1 MGSKCSH
8 VNNIYV
14 LTIKGD
20 WYTIVGMY
28 ITTVPN
34 RNSLPAILLRE
45 AYREDGKVKNRTL
58 ANLTHWQ
65 PARVDALRRALK
77 GEFDGLSRDPD
88 PTSGPIFGVLF
99 ALKHLADELGITQ
112 ALGKSQEAT
121 QALFLVLARIAHGG
135 SRLSAVRWA
144 QQHAVEDLLGL
155 SAFDEE
161 DLYAA
166 LNWLAKEQTQIE
178 NRLYETYVK
187 RRGQAP
193 VLVLYDVTSSYLEGE
208 HNELAAYGYN
218 RDGKRGKKQI
228 VVGLLTAADGEPL
241 AVRVFEGNTADPS
254 TLATQISLLKEQ
266 FQVREVVMI
275 GDRGMIKA
283 KGKAAL
289 SEEGLKYITALT
301 NAQVRTLLKES
312 VLQPELFDTPL
323 TEVDYEGKRLIV
335 RRNEAVRAR
344 EHHRRE
350 DKLAG
355 LREKIEH
362 RNTFVA
368 TRPRANAHAGLRQ
381 LERWVK
387 RHKLS
392 AFVTLTLHERL
403 LTSSVDE
410 GVLAQ
415 SALLDGCYTLETD
428 VSVTQM
434 DAQTVDARYR
444 DLQKVEH
451 DFRTIKTGFLEV
463 RPVFLRNG
471 SRTKGHVLV
480 AMLALKITRLFE
492 DKLHKAFRTTDD
504 GPNALTL
511 DDALLALS
519 RIIYLQYEVNNQR
532 FVRLTRLDALQTSLF
547 KALGLTFPNPSA
559 KAL

>member
-1 MGSKCSH
+1 
-8 VNNIYV
+8 
-14 LTIKGD
+14 
-20 WYTIVGMY
+20 MY

-34 RNSLPAILLRE
+34 RNSPPAILLRE
-45 AYREDGKVKNRTL
+45 AYRQNGTVKNRTL

-65 PARVDALRRALK
+65 PERVEALRRALK
-77 GEFDGLSRDPD
+77 GEFDGLCGD
-88 PTSGPIFGVLF
+88 PTSGPVVGVLF
-99 ALKHLADELGITQ
+99 ALKHLADEIGITR
-112 ALGKSQEAT
+112 ALGKSDEAT
-121 QALFLVLARIAHGG
+121 LALFLVLARIAHGG

-144 QQHAVEDLLGL
+144 KQHAVEDLLGL
-155 SAFDEE
+155 SEFDEE

-166 LNWLAKEQTQIE
+166 LDGLAKEQTKIE

-187 RRGQAP
+187 RSGQAP
-193 VLVLYDVTSSYLEGE
+193 ALVLYDVTSSYVEGE

-254 TLATQISLLKEQ
+254 TLATQILLLKEQ
-266 FQVREVVMI
+266 FQVRDVVMI

-301 NAQVRTLLKES
+301 TAQVRTLLKES

-344 EHHRRE
+344 EHQRRA
-350 DKLAG
+350 DKLTC
-355 LREKIEH
+355 LREKIEQ
-362 RNTFVA
+362 RNRFVEEH
-368 TRPRANAHAGLRQ
+368 PRANAQAGLEQ
-381 LERWVK
+381 LDKWVK

-392 AFVTLTLHERL
+392 PFVTMALKDRTLTCSL
-403 LTSSVDE
+403 DE
-410 GVLAQ
+410 GALAQ

-434 DAQTVDARYR
+434 DTQTVDARYR

-471 SRTKGHVLV
+471 PRTKGHVLV

-492 DKLHKAFRTTDD
+492 DKLHKAFRTTNDD
-504 GPNALTL
+504 PNALTL

-519 RIIYLQYEVNNQR
+519 RLIYLQYETNDRR
-532 FVRLTRLDALQTSLF
+532 FVRLTRLDELQTSLF
-547 KALGLTFPNPSA
+547 KALGLTFPSPSA
-559 KAL
+559 KTM

>member
-8 VNNIYV
+8 VNNIYILIV
-14 LTIKGD
+14 KGD

-34 RNSLPAILLRE
+34 RNSPPAILLRE
-45 AYREDGKVKNRTL
+45 AYRENGKVKNPTL

-289 SEEGLKYITALT
+289 RRLEIHHGLDQRAGAYAAQRECLT
-301 NAQVRTLLKES
+301 TRVIRY
-312 VLQPELFDTPL
+312 PP
-323 TEVDYEGKRLIV
+323 
-335 RRNEAVRAR
+335 
-344 EHHRRE
+344 HRS
-350 DKLAG
+350 G
-355 LREKIEH
+355 L
-362 RNTFVA
+362 
-368 TRPRANAHAGLRQ
+368 
-381 LERWVK
+381 
-387 RHKLS
+387 
-392 AFVTLTLHERL
+392 
-403 LTSSVDE
+403 
-410 GVLAQ
+410 
-415 SALLDGCYTLETD
+415 
-428 VSVTQM
+428 
-434 DAQTVDARYR
+434 
-444 DLQKVEH
+444 
-451 DFRTIKTGFLEV
+451 
-463 RPVFLRNG
+463 
-471 SRTKGHVLV
+471 
-480 AMLALKITRLFE
+480 
-492 DKLHKAFRTTDD
+492 
-504 GPNALTL
+504 
-511 DDALLALS
+511 
-519 RIIYLQYEVNNQR
+519 
-532 FVRLTRLDALQTSLF
+532 
-547 KALGLTFPNPSA
+547 
-559 KAL
+559 

>member
-1 MGSKCSH
+1 
-8 VNNIYV
+8 
-14 LTIKGD
+14 
-20 WYTIVGMY
+20 MY

-34 RNSLPAILLRE
+34 RNSPPAILLRE
-45 AYREDGKVKNRTL
+45 AYRENGTVKNRTL

-77 GEFDGLSRDPD
+77 GEFDGLSRDP
-88 PTSGPIFGVLF
+88 TSGPIFGVLF

-112 ALGKSQEAT
+112 ALGKSKEAT

-155 SAFDEE
+155 SAFEE

-166 LNWLAKEQTQIE
+166 LNWLAKEQTKVE
-178 NRLYETYVK
+178 NRLYQTYVK

-350 DKLAG
+350 DKLAC

-368 TRPRANAHAGLRQ
+368 TRPRANAHAGLQQ
-381 LERWVK
+381 LERWIK

-392 AFVTLTLHERL
+392 AFVTLTLHERH

-410 GVLAQ
+410 GALAQ

-492 DKLHKAFRTTDD
+492 DKLHKAFRTTEDD
-504 GPNALTL
+504 PNALTL

-519 RIIYLQYEVNNQR
+519 RIIYLQYEANNQR
-532 FVRLTRLDALQTSLF
+532 FVRLTRLDALQSLLF

>member
-1 MGSKCSH
+1 
-8 VNNIYV
+8 
-14 LTIKGD
+14 
-20 WYTIVGMY
+20 MY

-34 RNSLPAILLRE
+34 RNSPPAILLRE
-45 AYREDGKVKNRTL
+45 AYRENGTVKNRTL

-77 GEFDGLSRDPD
+77 GEFDGLSRDS
-88 PTSGPIFGVLF
+88 TSGPIFGVLF

-112 ALGKSQEAT
+112 ALGKSKEAT

-144 QQHAVEDLLGL
+144 QQQAVEDLLGL
-155 SAFDEE
+155 AAFDEE

-166 LNWLAKEQTQIE
+166 LNWLAKEQTRIE
-178 NRLYETYVK
+178 NRLYQTYVK

-228 VVGLLTAADGEPL
+228 VVGLLTAADGELL

-254 TLATQISLLKEQ
+254 TLATQLSLLKKQ

-289 SEEGLKYITALT
+289 SKEGLKYITALT

-323 TEVDYEGKRLIV
+323 TEVEYEGKRLIV

-350 DKLAG
+350 DKLAC
-355 LREKIEH
+355 LREKIEQ

-368 TRPRANAHAGLRQ
+368 TRPRANAHAGLQQ
-381 LERWVK
+381 LERWIK

-403 LTSSVDE
+403 LTSRVDE
-410 GVLAQ
+410 GALAQ

-434 DAQTVDARYR
+434 DA
-444 DLQKVEH
+444 
-451 DFRTIKTGFLEV
+451 
-463 RPVFLRNG
+463 
-471 SRTKGHVLV
+471 
-480 AMLALKITRLFE
+480 
-492 DKLHKAFRTTDD
+492 
-504 GPNALTL
+504 
-511 DDALLALS
+511 
-519 RIIYLQYEVNNQR
+519 
-532 FVRLTRLDALQTSLF
+532 
-547 KALGLTFPNPSA
+547 
-559 KAL
+559 

>member
-1 MGSKCSH
+1 
-8 VNNIYV
+8 
-14 LTIKGD
+14 
-20 WYTIVGMY
+20 
-28 ITTVPN
+28 
-34 RNSLPAILLRE
+34 
-45 AYREDGKVKNRTL
+45 
-58 ANLTHWQ
+58 
-65 PARVDALRRALK
+65 
-77 GEFDGLSRDPD
+77 
-88 PTSGPIFGVLF
+88 
-99 ALKHLADELGITQ
+99 
-112 ALGKSQEAT
+112 LGKSDEAT
-121 QALFLVLARIAHGG
+121 LALFLVLARIAHGG

-144 QQHAVEDLLGL
+144 KQHAVEDLLGL
-155 SAFDEE
+155 SEFDEE

-166 LNWLAKEQTQIE
+166 LDWLAKEQTKIE

-187 RRGQAP
+187 RSGQAP
-193 VLVLYDVTSSYLEGE
+193 ALVLYDVTSSYVEGE
-208 HNELAAYGYN
+208 HNEL
-218 RDGKRGKKQI
+218 
-228 VVGLLTAADGEPL
+228 AADGEPL

-254 TLATQISLLKEQ
+254 TLATQILLLKEQ
-266 FQVREVVMI
+266 FQVRDVVMI

-301 NAQVRTLLKES
+301 TAQVRTLLKES

-344 EHHRRE
+344 EHQRRA
-350 DKLAG
+350 DKLTC
-355 LREKIEH
+355 LREKIEQ
-362 RNTFVA
+362 RNRFVEEH
-368 TRPRANAHAGLRQ
+368 PRANAQAGLEQ
-381 LERWVK
+381 LDKWVK

-392 AFVTLTLHERL
+392 PFVTMALKDRTLTCSL
-403 LTSSVDE
+403 DE
-410 GVLAQ
+410 GALAQ

-434 DAQTVDARYR
+434 DTQTVDARYR

-471 SRTKGHVLV
+471 PRTKGHVLV

-492 DKLHKAFRTTDD
+492 DKLHKAFRTTNDD
-504 GPNALTL
+504 PNALTL

-519 RIIYLQYEVNNQR
+519 RLIYLQYETNDRR
-532 FVRLTRLDALQTSLF
+532 FVRLTRLDELQTSLF
-547 KALGLTFPNPSA
+547 KALGLTFPSPSA
-559 KAL
+559 KTM

>member
-1 MGSKCSH
+1 
-8 VNNIYV
+8 
-14 LTIKGD
+14 
-20 WYTIVGMY
+20 MY

-34 RNSLPAILLRE
+34 RNSPPAILLRE
-45 AYREDGKVKNRTL
+45 AYRENGKVKNRTL

-65 PARVDALRRALK
+65 PERLDAVRRALK
-77 GEFDGLSRDPD
+77 GEFDALSGDP
-88 PTSGPIFGVLF
+88 PSGPIFGVLF
-99 ALKHLADELGITQ
+99 ALKHLADEIGITQ
-112 ALGKSQEAT
+112 ALGKSKEAT

-166 LNWLAKEQTQIE
+166 LNWLAKEQTKVE
-178 NRLYETYVK
+178 NRLYQTYVK

-193 VLVLYDVTSSYLEGE
+193 VLVLYDVTSSCLEGE

-323 TEVDYEGKRLIV
+323 AEVDYEGKRLIV

-350 DKLAG
+350 DKLAC

-368 TRPRANAHAGLRQ
+368 TRPRADAHAGLHQ

-403 LTSSVDE
+403 LTCSVDE
-410 GVLAQ
+410 MALAQ

-434 DAQTVDARYR
+434 EAQTVDARYR

-504 GPNALTL
+504 DPNALTL

-519 RIIYLQYEVNNQR
+519 RIIYLQYEANDQR

-559 KAL
+559 QAL

>member
-1 MGSKCSH
+1 
-8 VNNIYV
+8 
-14 LTIKGD
+14 
-20 WYTIVGMY
+20 MY

-34 RNSLPAILLRE
+34 RNSPPAILLRE
-45 AYREDGKVKNRTL
+45 AYRENGTVKNRTL

-77 GEFDGLSRDPD
+77 GEFDGLSSD

-112 ALGKSQEAT
+112 ALGKSKEAT

-166 LNWLAKEQTQIE
+166 LDWLAKEQTKVE
-178 NRLYETYVK
+178 NRLYQRYVK

-208 HNELAAYGYN
+208 HHELAAYGYN

-254 TLATQISLLKEQ
+254 TLATQITLLKEQ
-266 FQVREVVMI
+266 FEVREVVMI

-350 DKLAG
+350 DKLAC

-368 TRPRANAHAGLRQ
+368 TRPRANAHAGLQQ
-381 LERWVK
+381 LERWIK

-392 AFVTLTLHERL
+392 AFVTLTLHERR

-410 GVLAQ
+410 GALAQ

-492 DKLHKAFRTTDD
+492 DKLHKAFRTTNDD
-504 GPNALTL
+504 PNALTL

-519 RIIYLQYEVNNQR
+519 RIIYLQYEANNQR

>member
-1 MGSKCSH
+1 
-8 VNNIYV
+8 
-14 LTIKGD
+14 
-20 WYTIVGMY
+20 MY

-34 RNSLPAILLRE
+34 RNSPPAILLRE
-45 AYREDGKVKNRTL
+45 AYRENGTVKNRTL

-65 PARVDALRRALK
+65 PERVDALRRALK
-77 GEFDGLSRDPD
+77 GEFDGLCGD

-99 ALKHLADELGITQ
+99 ALKHLADEIGITR
-112 ALGKSQEAT
+112 ALGKSDEAT
-121 QALFLVLARIAHGG
+121 LALFLVLARIAHGG

-144 QQHAVEDLLGL
+144 KQHAVEGLLGL
-155 SAFDEE
+155 SKFDEE

-166 LNWLAKEQTQIE
+166 LKWLAKEQTKIE

-187 RRGQAP
+187 RSGQAP
-193 VLVLYDVTSSYLEGE
+193 ALVLYDVTSSYLEGE

-254 TLATQISLLKEQ
+254 TLATQILLLKEQ
-266 FQVREVVMI
+266 FQVRDVVMI

-301 NAQVRTLLKES
+301 NAQVRTLLKQS

-323 TEVDYEGKRLIV
+323 TEVEYEGKRLIV

-344 EHHRRE
+344 EHHRRA
-350 DKLAG
+350 DKLTC
-355 LREKIEH
+355 LREKIEQ
-362 RNTFVA
+362 RNRFVEEH
-368 TRPRANAHAGLRQ
+368 PRANAQAGLEQ
-381 LERWVK
+381 LDKWVK

-392 AFVTLTLHERL
+392 PCVTVALKDRTLTC
-403 LTSSVDE
+403 SVDE
-410 GVLAQ
+410 GALAQ

-434 DAQTVDARYR
+434 DTQTVDARYR
-444 DLQKVEH
+444 DLQKIEH

-463 RPVFLRNG
+463 RPVFLRHG
-471 SRTKGHVLV
+471 PRTKGHVLV
-480 AMLALKITRLFE
+480 AMLALRITRLFE
-492 DKLHKAFRTTDD
+492 DKLHKAFRTTNDD
-504 GPNALTL
+504 PNALTL

-519 RIIYLQYEVNNQR
+519 RIIYLQYEPNDQR
-532 FVRLTRLDALQTSLF
+532 FVRLTRLDELQTSLF

-559 KAL
+559 KAM

>member
-8 VNNIYV
+8 VNNIYILIV
-14 LTIKGD
+14 KGD

-34 RNSLPAILLRE
+34 RNSPPAILLRE
-45 AYREDGKVKNRTL
+45 AYRENGKVKNRTL

-77 GEFDGLSRDPD
+77 GEFDGLSRDP
-88 PTSGPIFGVLF
+88 TSGPIVGVLF

-144 QQHAVEDLLGL
+144 QQQAVEDLLGL

-161 DLYAA
+161 DWYAA
-166 LNWLAKEQTQIE
+166 LNGLAKEQTQIE
-178 NRLYETYVK
+178 NRLYQTYVK

-193 VLVLYDVTSSYLEGE
+193 VLVLYDGTSSYLEGE
-208 HNELAAYGYN
+208 HKELAAYGYN

-301 NAQVRTLLKES
+301 NAQVRTLLKER

-350 DKLAG
+350 DKLAC

-368 TRPRANAHAGLRQ
+368 TRPRANAHAGLQQ

-392 AFVTLTLHERL
+392 AFVTLTLHERR
-403 LTSSVDE
+403 LTSSIDE
-410 GVLAQ
+410 GALAQ

-504 GPNALTL
+504 DPNTLTL

-519 RIIYLQYEVNNQR
+519 RIIYRQYETHDQR
-532 FVRLTRLDALQTSLF
+532 FVRLTRLDELQTSLF

>member
-1 MGSKCSH
+1 
-8 VNNIYV
+8 
-14 LTIKGD
+14 
-20 WYTIVGMY
+20 MY

-34 RNSLPAILLRE
+34 RNSPPAILLRE
-45 AYREDGKVKNRTL
+45 AYRENGTVKNRTL

-77 GEFDGLSRDPD
+77 GEFDGLSRDP
-88 PTSGPIFGVLF
+88 TSGPIFGVLF

-112 ALGKSQEAT
+112 ALGKSKEAT

-155 SAFDEE
+155 SAFEE

-166 LNWLAKEQTQIE
+166 LNWLAKEQTKVE
-178 NRLYETYVK
+178 NRLYQTYVK

-350 DKLAG
+350 DKLAC

-368 TRPRANAHAGLRQ
+368 TRPRANAHAGLQQ
-381 LERWVK
+381 LERWIK

-392 AFVTLTLHERL
+392 AFVTLTLHERH

-410 GVLAQ
+410 GALAQ

-492 DKLHKAFRTTDD
+492 DKLHKAFRTTEDD
-504 GPNALTL
+504 PNALTL

-519 RIIYLQYEVNNQR
+519 RIIYLQYEANNQR
-532 FVRLTRLDALQTSLF
+532 FVRLTRLDALQSSLF

>member
-1 MGSKCSH
+1 
-8 VNNIYV
+8 
-14 LTIKGD
+14 
-20 WYTIVGMY
+20 MY

-34 RNSLPAILLRE
+34 RNSPPAILLRE
-45 AYREDGKVKNRTL
+45 AYRENGKVKNRTL

-77 GEFDGLSRDPD
+77 GEFDGLSRDP
-88 PTSGPIFGVLF
+88 TSGPIFGVLF

-112 ALGKSQEAT
+112 ALGKSKEAT

-166 LNWLAKEQTQIE
+166 LKWLAKEQTKIE
-178 NRLYETYVK
+178 NRLYQTYVK

-289 SEEGLKYITALT
+289 RRLEIHHGLDQRAGAYAAQRECLT
-301 NAQVRTLLKES
+301 TRVIRY
-312 VLQPELFDTPL
+312 PP
-323 TEVDYEGKRLIV
+323 
-335 RRNEAVRAR
+335 
-344 EHHRRE
+344 HRS
-350 DKLAG
+350 G
-355 LREKIEH
+355 L
-362 RNTFVA
+362 
-368 TRPRANAHAGLRQ
+368 
-381 LERWVK
+381 
-387 RHKLS
+387 
-392 AFVTLTLHERL
+392 
-403 LTSSVDE
+403 
-410 GVLAQ
+410 
-415 SALLDGCYTLETD
+415 
-428 VSVTQM
+428 
-434 DAQTVDARYR
+434 
-444 DLQKVEH
+444 
-451 DFRTIKTGFLEV
+451 
-463 RPVFLRNG
+463 
-471 SRTKGHVLV
+471 
-480 AMLALKITRLFE
+480 
-492 DKLHKAFRTTDD
+492 
-504 GPNALTL
+504 
-511 DDALLALS
+511 
-519 RIIYLQYEVNNQR
+519 
-532 FVRLTRLDALQTSLF
+532 
-547 KALGLTFPNPSA
+547 
-559 KAL
+559 